1 MVPTSWK
8 TVLQFLK
15 MVNIHLPLD
24 PGIPLLEKKKKA
36 YVCMKTYRWMFTA
49 VLKVMAK
56 NWNQPWH
63 PSAGEWSPNGS
74 VFIQWV
80 QLNNE
85 KDWPIDIGCSQ
96 QHRWPCTQS
105 KKPDQKKKK
114 IVHTV
119 WFHLY
124 AILENA
130 KKSVMSE
137 SRSVGA
143 ASRSDYKR
151 TRGNIRAG
159 G

>member
-114 IVHTV
+114 NSTYCMIP
-119 WFHLY
+119 F
-124 AILENA
+124 ICN
-130 KKSVMSE
+130 
-137 SRSVGA
+137 SRKCKEICNV
-143 ASRSDYKR
+143 RKQIC
-151 TRGNIRAG
+151 RGG
-159 G
+159 KQEWL